1 MSKGVYIFLKCSF
14 NSTVR
19 MITRT
24 MAMRN
29 GKGTGT
35 LAMADRNAEEV
46 AESVQVL
53 LLLLRL

>member
-1 MSKGVYIFLKCSF
+1 
-14 NSTVR
+14 
-19 MITRT
+19 
-24 MAMRN
+24 MRN